1 MQDKFIDDWSQGC
14 QVYTKKILSV
24 FFFFWKM
31 RNFYSWIKLR
41 AKTVTKEAECKLIK
55 FFLIAIARSNS
66 PLFFVRSFQ
75 WNQTTMRWG
84 LVSTAYHFLKNLA
97 NCVDSILFF
106 TMLKT
111 SFQNIWKRSY
121 RICSN
126 FDIIDAIIASTN
138 SLKRFLK
145 RTLGTEKDKA
155 N

>member
-1 MQDKFIDDWSQGC
+1 MISGLWIFSKKNIERFFCLKNAKFLFMDQITCKNCNKRSWMQ
-14 QVYTKKILSV
+14 VNKILLNRDCPEQFS
-24 FFFFWKM
+24 
-31 RNFYSWIKLR
+31 S
-41 AKTVTKEAECKLIK
+41 
-55 FFLIAIARSNS
+55 
-66 PLFFVRSFQ
+66 FFVRSFQ

-97 NCVDSILFF
+97 VWIAYYFLRC
-106 TMLKT
+106 LKPR
-111 SFQNIWKRSY
+111 FKIFWKHSY

-145 RTLGTEKDKA
+145 RTLGTEKA